1 MYEKFYGLSVKPF
14 AVSPDPAFL
23 YLGRHHRRALT
34 LLQYAIHEAAGFAL
48 VTGEIGCG
56 KTTVVQHFLNRPGN
70 GLRVAYLSNT
80 HAALG
85 QLLPWI
91 CEALGLELEVAGAS
105 GDYRRF
111 VACARE
117 EFEQGRRILLVVDE
131 AQNLTAAQL
140 EELRV
145 LSNLNAGRSMLIQTI
160 LVGQPELRTTLS
172 GVALRQFAQ
181 RVLAD
186 YHIGPLQANETE
198 AYVRHRLSVAGGRP
212 DLFTTEAV
220 MRVHDA
226 AGGTPRIINIL
237 CDTALVYSYTD
248 QASTVDSAIIGQV
261 LKDRSGSILPLFA
274 LAPALCD
281 AAPIMAG

>member
-1 MYEKFYGLSVKPF
+1 MYEKFYGLTVKPF

-23 YLGRHHRRALT
+23 YLGRHHRHALT

-48 VTGEIGCG
+48 VTGEVGCG
-56 KTTVVQHFLNRPGN
+56 KTTVVQHFLNRPDC

-80 HAALG
+80 HATLG
-85 QLLPWI
+85 PLLPWI
-91 CEALGLELEVAGAS
+91 GEALGLELNGAAAS
-105 GDYRRF
+105 EYYRRF
-111 VACARE
+111 VAFARE

-131 AQNLTAAQL
+131 AQNLTAEQL

-145 LSNLNAGRSMLIQTI
+145 LSNLNAGQKMLIQTI
-160 LVGQPELRTTLS
+160 LIGQPELRTTLS

-198 AYVRHRLSVAGGRP
+198 SYVRHRLSVAGGAQE
-212 DLFTTEAV
+212 LFSTDAV
-220 MRVHDA
+220 RRVHDA

-237 CDTALVYSYTD
+237 CDTALVYGYAD
-248 QASTVDSAIIGQV
+248 QASTIDSDTIGQV
-261 LKDRSGSILPLFA
+261 LKDRSGSILPLIA
-274 LAPALCD
+274 AGGNPAPV
-281 AAPIMAG
+281 MAG